1 MTLFD
6 EITEKLSKKC
16 LYVVSLPDYPKGEI
30 SRPDTITKG
39 GYTEDDLEYR
49 ISKFNFSGKMKGKE
63 KDIQID
69 YRHFRFNADSLEKL
83 LHLVLRIKGIEK
95 VNDKNL
101 GSGYTEWYFCSPK
114 QMNAHVLTTIRA
126 YRQILKKK
134 KAKKILKKIKNG

>member
-1 MTLFD
+1 
-6 EITEKLSKKC
+6 
-16 LYVVSLPDYPKGEI
+16 
-30 SRPDTITKG
+30 
-39 GYTEDDLEYR
+39 
-49 ISKFNFSGKMKGKE
+49 MKGKE

-69 YRHFRFNADSLEKL
+69 FRHFRFNADSLEKL

-101 GSGYTEWYFCSPK
+101 GSGYTEWYFCNPK

-134 KAKKILKKIKNG
+134 KAKKILKKIKNA